1 MTSSTPFQTIAI
13 IGVGLMGASLAGAL
27 KNLPEPPVIRGSTP
41 DRREGEKAL
50 ERGLIDVYTPV
61 NRDATAGAELIVVAT
76 PPSRIPEVWEEISS
90 VVPPE
95 TLLTDMASVKL
106 ALYDLY
112 RKKFVSSFPRYLSCH
127 PMAGREV
134 TGVDSARADLFR
146 DRLTFLVPFS
156 PSPRQE
162 DIDRLTGLWSLAGSP
177 RLTILEA
184 REHDRILA
192 LISHLPHIL
201 SFAMLQTLTA
211 TSDRGELSHWDW
223 PSQKGGA
230 LKDMLR
236 IAWSSPDLWGDI
248 LIQNRTELLASM
260 QDFNAEMEQFRQA
273 LVRENRE
280 EMTAYLKKL
289 QSRARKDM
297 QHENHP

>member
-1 MTSSTPFQTIAI
+1 MTSSRPFHTIAI

-27 KNLPEPPVIRGSTP
+27 KSLPEPPVIRGSTP

-50 ERGLIDVYTPV
+50 ERGLVDFYTPV
-61 NRDATAGAELIVVAT
+61 NREAIKGAELIVVAT
-76 PPSRIPEVWEEISS
+76 PPSRIPDVWEEIASH
-90 VVPPE
+90 VPPE
-95 TLLTDMASVKL
+95 MLLTDMASVKF

-112 RKKFVSSFPRYLSCH
+112 RKKYASAFPHYLSCH

-156 PSPRQE
+156 PAPRQE
-162 DIDRLTGLWSLAGSP
+162 DISRLTTLWSLAGSP

-201 SFAMLQTLTA
+201 AFALLQTLTS
-211 TSDRGELSHWDW
+211 TSDKKELAHWDW

-236 IAWSSPDLWGDI
+236 IAWSSPELWGDI

-260 QDFNAEMEQFRQA
+260 QDFTSEMEQFRNL

-280 EMTAYLKKL
+280 EMTSYLKKL
-289 QSRARKDM
+289 QARAREDM
-297 QHENHP
+297 HHENHP